1 MGLLAGEYFD
11 LDLPHKNKK
20 LLVISETDGCTVDGL
35 IASTGC
41 HVGGRTLRILDFG
54 KVAATFV
61 DVQTEDAIRIVPRS
75 TSRSL
80 ALEYVPDAKNKWD
93 AMLRGYQHM
102 PADIL
107 FRIMQVKLTDP
118 VSQILSRPGIKAF
131 CEACG
136 EEIINGREVVRNDM
150 ILCQACTGDAYYQVS
165 EITGS
170 DSWAANSAGSLV
182 GCRQTKPS
190 HT

>member
-1 MGLLAGEYFD
+1 M
-11 LDLPHKNKK
+11 
-20 LLVISETDGCTVDGL
+20 
-35 IASTGC
+35 
-41 HVGGRTLRILDFG
+41 GGRTLRILDFG

-61 DVQTEDAIRIVPRS
+61 DVQTEDAIRVVPRPE
-75 TSRSL
+75 SRSL

-107 FRIMQVKLTDP
+107 FRIMQVKLTAP
-118 VSQILSRPGIKAF
+118 VSKIMSRPGIKAF

-150 ILCQACTGDAYYQVS
+150 ILCKVCVGEAYYQVS
-165 EITGS
+165 EITGL
-170 DSWAANSAGSLV
+170 DSWVSNSAGSLV